1 MPCIEEDVALALI
14 RGEGVSAEVKQH
26 IATCETC
33 REFVAG
39 LARVMVPDTTTSL
52 GGWGLLDGQLEPGT
66 QLGDYVVESMLGRG
80 GMGVVYA
87 AHDTR
92 LDRAVAI
99 KLLRDDVGSRR
110 VARLRRE
117 AASMAKL
124 SHPNVAE
131 VFDFGESDHGPF
143 VVMERIRGETLVA
156 WVGTGR
162 STSDVIAAYSQAARG
177 LAAAHRAG
185 LVHRDFKPSNA
196 MVVTRGDVGRVK
208 VLDFG
213 LAADFNLGSFDERHS
228 RGSSTL
234 GGLGGTPRYASPE
247 QMLGRQVTPRS
258 DQFSFCVAMFEALS
272 GRLPF
277 PGDTGNA
284 RRTAMLAGKMAALPG
299 TVPDAVAAAL
309 ARGLEANP
317 QLRFPSMA
325 ALLEAFAS
333 RRSRATYVGVLVVAA
348 VGVGGL
354 FALPSEQVPCA
365 DGTARMHRA
374 WPRPRDSGWTERPEL
389 LRAAAKLDERVAGW
403 LEVRAELCAKRA
415 EFPLRFERGT
425 ACLEHLASRIH
436 STGERLVELG
446 DAALPSNLLGGVD
459 DPERCYEA
467 SKDVRVDQLLRDEFD
482 ELFAEARGADADGV
496 LEPDERSDIAARAGA
511 LHVRAVE
518 LGDTRVQGQLALLMG
533 TLAIIGANYAD
544 AERRLQEGY
553 FVAELSG
560 DRRSQLQ
567 LAGNLVMLFS
577 DYLVEPER
585 AIYWAEKATDVAA
598 HIGTD
603 NARGRAS
610 LMRGAALLSANQSR
624 ASLSYFD
631 AAEPLLEDA
640 IDRRY
645 LLHRRARAYG
655 RLQQTDDAR
664 ADLNEVIHLAEETL
678 GPHHPELAS
687 PLNTLATLEI
697 IDENF
702 DVAMATLERVL
713 SLTPAT
719 DRLRRALVR
728 GNLAILLQRT
738 GDPER
743 ALEMFQSIAKDFED
757 IFGLEHEETVRTRL
771 AVVEALADL
780 GRKEE
785 SLREVERL
793 LDRGIPD
800 SFLSRALFARAS
812 VVDDPRPDL
821 ERILT
826 LPNETESTLKAAR
839 EGLAELEAEGR

>member
-1 MPCIEEDVALALI
+1 MPCIEEDAALALI
-14 RGEGVSAEVKQH
+14 QGEDVSPEVKQH
-26 IATCETC
+26 LATCEVC

-39 LARVMVPDTTTSL
+39 LARVMVPDTTASL
-52 GGWGLLDGQLEPGT
+52 GGWGPLEGQLEPGT
-66 QLGDYVVESMLGRG
+66 PLGDYVVESMLGRG

-117 AASMAKL
+117 AAAMAKL

-131 VFDFGESDHGPF
+131 VFDFGESDRGPF
-143 VVMERIRGETLVA
+143 VVMERIRGETLA
-156 WVGTGR
+156 TWASGGR
-162 STSDVIAAYSQAARG
+162 STADVIATYAQAGQG

-196 MVVTRGDVGRVK
+196 MVVTEGDVGRVK

-213 LAADFNLGSFDERHS
+213 LAADFSLGSFDDGPS

-247 QMLGRQVTPRS
+247 QLLGRPVTPRS
-258 DQFSFCVAMFEALS
+258 DQFSFCVAVFEALS

-277 PGDTGNA
+277 PGDTAHA

-299 TVPDAVAAAL
+299 TVPDAVVAAL
-309 ARGLEANP
+309 TRGLDADP
-317 QLRFPSMA
+317 ALRFPTMD
-325 ALLEAFAS
+325 ALLGAFAH
-333 RRSRATYVGVLVVAA
+333 RRSQAISAGVVVVAA
-348 VGVGGL
+348 VGLAGWT
-354 FALPSEQVPCA
+354 ALPSEQAPCA
-365 DGTARMHRA
+365 DGTDRMQQA
-374 WPRPRDSGWTERPEL
+374 WPRPRDPGWTDRPEL
-389 LRAAAKLDERVAGW
+389 RRVAAQLDSHVDEW
-403 LEVRAELCAKRA
+403 LEVRAGLCAAQA
-415 EFPLRFERGT
+415 ERPLRFERGT
-425 ACLEHLASRIH
+425 ACLERLASRIH
-436 STGERLVELG
+436 STGERLAALG
-446 DAALPSNLLGGVD
+446 DAPLPSNLLGGVD

-467 SKDVRVDQLLRDEFD
+467 SADVRVDQLLRDEFD
-482 ELFAEARGADADGV
+482 ELFEEARAADVDG
-496 LEPDERSDIAARAGA
+496 LGPGERAQIAARAGA
-511 LHVRAVE
+511 LHVRAAE

-533 TLAIIGANYAD
+533 TVAIVGTDYAD

-560 DRRSQLQ
+560 DRRTQLR

-577 DYLVEPER
+577 EYLLEPER
-585 AIYWAEKATDVAA
+585 ALYWAEKAADVATF
-598 HIGTD
+598 IGTD
-603 NARGRAS
+603 DARGRAS
-610 LMRGAALLSANQSR
+610 LMRATSLLSADEPR
-624 ASLSYFD
+624 AALVAFEE
-631 AAEPLLEDA
+631 AEPLLEDPV
-640 IDRRY
+640 DRRN
-645 LLHRRARAYG
+645 LLNRRAAAYG
-655 RLQQTDDAR
+655 RLQQTDEAR
-664 ADLNEVIHLAEETL
+664 ADLNEVIRLAEEAL
-678 GPHHPELAS
+678 GPHHSELAA

-713 SLTPAT
+713 SLIPAT

-738 GDPER
+738 GNPER
-743 ALEMFQSIAKDFED
+743 ALEMFQSVAKDFEE

-771 AVVEALADL
+771 AVVEALTDL
-780 GRKEE
+780 GRTEE

-793 LDRGIPD
+793 LDQGVPD

-826 LPNETESTLKAAR
+826 LTNESESTLKIAR
-839 EGLAELEAEGR
+839 EGLAALEAEGR